1 MKISKSL
8 KDEKR
13 SRRQGE
19 KKEKSTAEKAMDEST
34 RVSLQKAINS
44 GLVDSY
50 GGIIATGKE
59 AVVIHATGGTSKPE
73 EFQDC
78 LPAEMAVKGFLVIHF
93 YIILEV
99 IPDFTYQ
106 LSDLI
111 ALLFKFL
118 IHSS

>member
-1 MKISKSL
+1 
-8 KDEKR
+8 
-13 SRRQGE
+13 
-19 KKEKSTAEKAMDEST
+19 MDEST

-78 LPAEMAVKGFLVIHF
+78 LPAEMAVKGFPVLHF
-93 YIILEV
+93 YIILE
-99 IPDFTYQ
+99 
-106 LSDLI
+106 LI
-111 ALLFKFL
+111 L
-118 IHSS
+118 IFFSLQNYIERIQKSSRLYSRRLPFQRSFQKNQSTENDPNVVRKRII

>member
-1 MKISKSL
+1 MKFCKSF

-78 LPAEMAVKGFLVIHF
+78 LPAEMAVKGFPEIHL
-93 YIILEV
+93 YIILEL
-99 IPDFTYQ
+99 IPDFSYFK
-106 LSDLI
+106 DL
-111 ALLFKFL
+111 KFWL
-118 IHSS
+118 T